1 MSVITRTLDKK
12 KKPADRYL
20 TTLEELAEALH
31 QEKCL
36 IFLGAGA
43 SIDQDHPDLPTAKE
57 LSKALAQKCRLEWHE
72 YIPLSTIAFYYEFF
86 RSRDSLNSFLQEKID
101 DPVIKPT
108 STIEHLIQIIK
119 VLEKNNKRIFV
130 VTTNYDQH
138 FERAYEKAFN
148 RQPGVIIYTG
158 GHDPGDKSAKLH
170 QGLDKDPEF
179 WLPQK
184 PTYLYKMHGCISQPT
199 EQNLVITEED
209 YINFLTNALSHDEN
223 KRILHFVRGR
233 IALSTILFIGY
244 SLSDW
249 NFRVIFKA
257 TAEGKG
263 TKSFAV
269 QYYQPSDNNPTK
281 QLKKTQW
288 EALKEFWD
296 KKNVK
301 IMNLDASEFMEDL
314 RKIVQEIK

>member
-1 MSVITRTLDKK
+1 MSEITRTLDEQ

-20 TTLEELAEALH
+20 TTLEELAEALR
-31 QEKCL
+31 EERCL

-43 SIDQDHPDLPTAKE
+43 SISQDDPDLPTANE
-57 LSKALAQKCRLEWHE
+57 LSKTLAKKCHLEWHE

-86 RSRDSLNSFLQEKID
+86 RSRDSLNSFLKKEID
-101 DPVIKPT
+101 NPNIQPT

-119 VLEKNNKRIFV
+119 VLENKNKKIFV

-138 FERAYEKAFN
+138 FERAYEKEFK
-148 RQPGVIIYTG
+148 RRPGVIIYSG
-158 GHDPGDKSAKLH
+158 GRDPNDKSAKLH
-170 QGLDKDPEF
+170 QGLDKDQEF

-184 PTYLYKMHGCISQPT
+184 PTYLYKMHGCISQAT

-209 YINFLTNALSHDEN
+209 YINFLTNALSYDEN
-223 KRILHFVRGR
+223 KRILHYLRGQ
-233 IALSTILFIGY
+233 IALSSILFVGY

-269 QYYQPSDNNPTK
+269 QYHKPPNNDPAS
-281 QLKKTQW
+281 QLKETQW
-288 EALKEFWD
+288 EALKEFWN
-296 KKNVK
+296 KKDVK
-301 IMNLDASEFMEDL
+301 ILNVDASFFMGDLQKILED
-314 RKIVQEIK
+314 K